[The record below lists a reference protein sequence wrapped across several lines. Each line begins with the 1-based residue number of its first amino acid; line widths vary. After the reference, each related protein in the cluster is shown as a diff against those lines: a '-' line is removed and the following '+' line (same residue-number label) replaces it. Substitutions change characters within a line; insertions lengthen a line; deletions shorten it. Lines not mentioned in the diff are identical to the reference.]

1 MKTPTAE
8 SDSVYRHE
16 FVVPKEA
23 IDGNGH
29 VNNVVY
35 VQWMQDV
42 AIRHANFCGGT
53 AALEAT
59 DLTWVVRS
67 HTVKYLKP
75 AFEGDHIEAR
85 TWVVDMRRVRSL
97 RRTAFVRVSDGE
109 LIATGATDWVMVDE
123 STGRPCAIPKDVSA
137 AFPILPEGVIA

>member
-1 MKTPTAE
+1 MKDPTA
-8 SDSVYRHE
+8 SSNVVFRHE

-35 VQWMQDV
+35 IQWMQDV
-42 AIRHANFCGGT
+42 AIRHADACGGT
-53 AALEAT
+53 AALEAI
-59 DLTWVVRS
+59 DCTWVVRS

-75 AFEGDHIEAR
+75 AYEGDRIEAR

-97 RRTAFVRVSDGE
+97 RRTAFVRLRDGKVIVRGE
-109 LIATGATDWVMVDE
+109 TDWVLVSE
-123 STGRPCAIPKDVSA
+123 LTGRPCAIPEIVSE
-137 AFPILPEGVIA
+137 AFPVA

>member
-1 MKTPTAE
+1 MKIPTTD
-8 SDSVYRHE
+8 SDAVFHHE
-16 FVVPKEA
+16 FVVPKDA

-42 AIRHANFCGGT
+42 AIRHANSCGGT
-53 AALEAT
+53 AVLEAT

-85 TWVVDMRRVRSL
+85 TWVVGMRRVRSL

-109 LIATGATDWVMVDE
+109 LIATGATDWVMVEE
-123 STGRPCAIPKDVSA
+123 STGRPRAIPENVSA
-137 AFPILPEGVIA
+137 VFPTLPDGL